1 MDESLR
7 SLLTVTGKAGQ
18 VKLYG
23 LVELLMA
30 EGRWACVGRKEAL
43 LQEAIDARTAA
54 ELGRRRGEPKR
65 RSHERALS
73 QWRCSRCGSG
83 RQIDLSYG
91 GSYWRR
97 VVFAEGEGK
106 VRIPRIRCVCGGSV
120 PPDFGWL
127 LPKRQRYWHD
137 LHLTVIEQY
146 AEGFSYRGV
155 QRWFQRRG
163 VFVGLGR
170 LPQRVAAC
178 RDVGLHARPEEG
190 ALLAIQADGAYWRV
204 GDELQAILHVL
215 EVRPREEPGQV
226 GRHALHFT
234 TGQVLASLVASGE
247 STREWAGA
255 FGELK
260 RRGWV
265 TEEQEPPLFLTSDGN
280 GGLVGAAEEVLGFPR
295 LQRCTWHI
303 GYRAREDAP
312 TECRT
317 ALENAVHHVFNA
329 PDPMAL
335 HERFGDFVARWR
347 SRAPKAVAGVA
358 RKLPE
363 ASTAWF
369 ATDYPLRPRTAAL
382 AERHNL
388 EYKRR
393 LRPTRGLARKDNL
406 EALVRLLDLRH
417 NCIRQ
422 RGADWLHQVAVDLFS
437 RRVKLHHS
445 SAPPSLPPPP
455 TATAYTT
462 GGT

>member
-1 MDESLR
+1 M
-7 SLLTVTGKAGQ
+7 
-18 VKLYG
+18 
-23 LVELLMA
+23 M
-30 EGRWACVGRKEAL
+30 
-43 LQEAIDARTAA
+43 
-54 ELGRRRGEPKR
+54 
-65 RSHERALS
+65 S
-73 QWRCSRCGSG
+73 QWRCSRCGSS

-91 GSYWRR
+91 GSYWRK
-97 VVFAEGEGK
+97 VVFAEGEGRL
-106 VRIPRIRCVCGGSV
+106 RIPRIRCVCGGSV

-178 RDVGLHARPEEG
+178 RDVGLHARPQEG
-190 ALLAIQADGAYWRV
+190 QLLAIQADGAYWRV
-204 GDELQAILHVL
+204 GGELQAILHIV
-215 EVRPREEPGQV
+215 EVQPRKEPRQV
-226 GRHALHFT
+226 GRHRLHFA
-234 TGQVLASLVASGE
+234 TGQVVASMVASDE
-247 STREWAGA
+247 STQEWVQAFAELRRRE
-255 FGELK
+255 
-260 RRGWV
+260 WV
-265 TEEQEPPLFLTSDGN
+265 TEKGKVFLTSDGN
-280 GGLVGAAEEVLGFPR
+280 GGLVGAAQEVFGFAS

-303 GYRAREDAP
+303 GHRAREDAP
-312 TECRT
+312 TDLRM

-335 HERFGDFVARWR
+335 HDRFRDFVAKWR
-347 SRAPKAVAGVA
+347 PRAPKAVASVA

-393 LRPTRGLARKDNL
+393 LRATRGLFRKENL
-406 EALVRLLDLRH
+406 EALVRLLDLKH

-422 RGADWLHQVAVDLFS
+422 RGTDWLHQVATDLLG

-445 SAPPSLPPPP
+445 NAPPLPPPAP

-462 GGT
+462 AGT